1 MRIRVPWLLA
11 CAFIAALAT
20 RPAQAAE
27 LTLACDAFGRGA
39 QACQESAQAW
49 AKKNGHTIKLIRV
62 PTSSSER
69 LNLYQQLLAAQSP
82 LIDIFMIDIVWPGIL
97 ANSFVDLSK
106 PAAATI
112 KDHFPAIVKAN
123 TVDGRLVGMPWF
135 TDAGLLFYRKDLLQ
149 KYQERVPA
157 TWAELST
164 TARKIQRAE
173 RSAGNPNMWG
183 YVWQGRPYEG
193 LTCDALEW
201 IVSHGGGAIVD
212 GAGAVTIDNPAAVA
226 ALQMAKSWI
235 GDISPAAV
243 LSAGEEEA
251 LAVFQQGDAVFM
263 RNWPYAWG
271 ASNLLDSPIRNRV
284 GIAVL
289 PTGPNGGSGA
299 ILGGWQLSVSKFSRN
314 KDAAIALVMHLTGKE
329 EQRRRAIVL
338 GLNPTISS
346 LYQDKEVLALN
357 PYQEIL
363 RGAVAEAT
371 ARPSAVTGGKY
382 PQVSMEFWNMVTAVL
397 AEGKDPASSVKAL
410 DTTLRAM
417 QTNGRW

>member
-1 MRIRVPWLLA
+1 MRIRVPLLLA
-11 CAFIAALAT
+11 CAFIAAFAT
-20 RPAQAAE
+20 RSALAAD

-69 LNLYQQLLAAQSP
+69 LNLFQQLLAAKSP

-135 TDAGLLFYRKDLLQ
+135 TDAGLLFYRKDLLH
-149 KYQERVPA
+149 KYQEKVPA

-173 RSAGNPNMWG
+173 RSGGNPNMWG

-193 LTCDALEW
+193 LSCDALEW

-212 GAGAVTIDNPAAVA
+212 AAGAVTIDNPAAVA

-235 GDISPAAV
+235 GDISPQAV
-243 LSAGEEEA
+243 LSASEEES
-251 LAVFQQGDAVFM
+251 LAVFQKGNAVFM

-271 ASNLLDSPIRNRV
+271 AANLPGSPIRNRV
-284 GIAVL
+284 GIALL
-289 PTGPNGGSGA
+289 PKGPNGDSGA
-299 ILGGWQLSVSKFSRN
+299 VLGGWQLSVSKFSRN
-314 KDAAIALVMHLTGKE
+314 TDAAVALVMHLTGKE
-329 EQRRRAIVL
+329 EQRRRAIML

-363 RGAVAEAT
+363 RGAVADAT
-371 ARPSAVTGGKY
+371 ARPSAVTGDKY
-382 PQVSMEFWNMVTAVL
+382 PQVSSAFWSMVTAVL
-397 AEGKDPASSVKAL
+397 AEGKDPATSVKAL
-410 DTTLRAM
+410 DTTLRSM
-417 QTNGRW
+417 QTNGQW